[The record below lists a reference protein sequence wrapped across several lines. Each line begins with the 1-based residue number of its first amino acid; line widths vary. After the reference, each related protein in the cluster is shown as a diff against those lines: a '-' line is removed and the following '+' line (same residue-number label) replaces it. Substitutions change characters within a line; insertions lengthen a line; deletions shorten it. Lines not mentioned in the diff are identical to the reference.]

1 VSSSSSEGQ
10 QLAWTYFK
18 DNFERLKAKL
28 AKANPSLMHAVIV
41 YSARGFVGK
50 GTAAVW
56 CHNVWWGYSNSYVS
70 VV

>member
-1 VSSSSSEGQ
+1 MLAVSSSSSEGQ

-50 GTAAVW
+50 GAL
-56 CHNVWWGYSNSYVS
+56 G
-70 VV
+70 